1 MRRILVTRFS
11 AMGDVAMVAAV
22 LRQFQRQQT
31 DTEIIL
37 VTRKQFTAFFKD
49 IPRLKFHA
57 IDPKS
62 RHKGVFGLIRLSRE
76 LQKYKAFA
84 LADLHNNLR
93 SRILAW
99 LFSLNNK
106 GKVAIL
112 DKGRSE
118 KKELTR
124 KVNKIL
130 KPLKLTVERYA
141 DVFRELGFSVNLP
154 QQLEKQHRLI
164 PNGMLPILASN
175 KIKLGIAPFAQ
186 HPYKVFSHQKMTQ
199 VIAEISGKNV
209 QILLFGGG
217 EREEKITQEWAHSLP
232 NVVSTIGQYSLEQEL
247 DIISHLDLMLSMDS
261 SGLHMA
267 SLVGTRCVSIW
278 GATHPY
284 AGFTGYGQSTDDCIQ
299 VDHPNRPSSVFG
311 NKPCDC
317 DGVEAIDLVSA
328 EMVIEKINQILNV

>member
-1 MRRILVTRFS
+1 MKRILVTRFS
-11 AMGDVAMVAAV
+11 AMGDVAMVATV
-22 LRQFQRQQT
+22 LRQFQGQQT

-49 IPRLKFHA
+49 IPRLKFHP
-57 IDPKS
+57 IDPKN
-62 RHKGVFGLIRLSRE
+62 RHKGLLGLMRLSKE
-76 LQKYKAFA
+76 LQKYEAFA

-99 LFSLNNK
+99 LFSLSNK

-112 DKGRSE
+112 DKGRAE

-141 DVFRELGFSVNLP
+141 DVFRKLGFPVNLP

-164 PNGMLPILASN
+164 PNGMLPILASD
-175 KIKLGIAPFAQ
+175 KITLGIAPFAQ
-186 HPYKVFSHQKMTQ
+186 HPYKVFSHQKMVQ
-199 VIAEISGKNV
+199 VITELSKKNV

-217 EREEKITQEWAHSLP
+217 ETEEKITQEWAHSLP
-232 NVVSTIGQYSLEQEL
+232 NVVSTIGRYSLEQEL

-284 AGFTGYGQSTDDCIQ
+284 AGFTGYGQSTNDCVQ

-328 EMVIEKINQILNV
+328 EMVIEKISHILNV